1 MPEMA
6 PVRALKG
13 MKDVLWPASYRWEVL
28 VATFAGLAQRA
39 GYIRKKKPHT
49 LRLPLRE
56 GTSRSKGS
64 VGQPLEIN
72 NLEDSTSRTCVHF

>member
-39 GYIRKKKPHT
+39 ARH
-49 LRLPLRE
+49 RLTKVATIAETVGVIEPAACRNVEVVKEAPL
-56 GTSRSKGS
+56 
-64 VGQPLEIN
+64 P
-72 NLEDSTSRTCVHF
+72 